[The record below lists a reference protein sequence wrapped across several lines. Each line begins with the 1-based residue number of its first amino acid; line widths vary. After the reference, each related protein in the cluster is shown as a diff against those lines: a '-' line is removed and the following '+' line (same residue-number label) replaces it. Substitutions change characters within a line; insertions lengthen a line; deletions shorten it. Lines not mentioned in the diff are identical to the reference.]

1 MVRSVTVFAEKYP
14 RNCYDEHSNAK
25 HQIIISP
32 SIEFSAFLDSSN
44 ANHLS
49 NGDVTLTLPD
59 WTDSSVNDGY
69 VLTTD
74 GSQHA
79 TLSWSAPASG
89 GASALNDL
97 SDVTYSNGDLA
108 ITNLDTLNFSNGG
121 NANVS
126 VLATA
131 HGVAGKE
138 LTIAAGSTTAA
149 TTNNIAGGNITIQ
162 GGQGKGTG
170 AGGNIIFQVAP
181 AAAGS
186 GSTLNSYISPLT
198 IASTGITTALHI
210 YTAYL
215 KATTNIRL
223 STDGSSINF
232 GASGDGEI
240 TLTHVHDVGLTL
252 TNTMGSGPL
261 PVVFRLKSE
270 EDEILA
276 DEVISLNFLLNNS
289 IASSLTKLLNFCEFF
304 IKFIISK
311 QLNN

>member
-1 MVRSVTVFAEKYP
+1 GNSQTTLMTIDSSAKAVSIAGNLAVTGPANSTDPLFVVARNSSAVQLSVSSLGITTMA
-14 RNCYDEHSNAK
+14 SNAT
-25 HQIIISP
+25 I
-32 SIEFSAFLDSSN
+32 
-44 ANHLS
+44 
-49 NGDVTLTLPD
+49 NGDLYVDKIRRETNSGTTTNILL
-59 WTDSSVNDGY
+59 NDG
-69 VLTTD
+69 VLEFYAGHSTYYIA
-74 GSQHA
+74 QF
-79 TLSWSAPASG
+79 SG
-89 GASALNDL
+89 GANP
-97 SDVTYSNGDLA
+97 G
-108 ITNLDTLNFSNGG
+108 IKFGNGG
-121 NANVS
+121 DANLS

-138 LTIAAGSTTAA
+138 LTITAGSTTAA

-186 GSTLNSYISPLT
+186 GSSLNSYISPLT

-240 TLTHVHDVGLTL
+240 TLTHVHNVGLTL
-252 TNTMGSGPL
+252 TNTMG
-261 PVVFRLKSE
+261 
-270 EDEILA
+270 
-276 DEVISLNFLLNNS
+276 
-289 IASSLTKLLNFCEFF
+289 
-304 IKFIISK
+304 
-311 QLNN
+311 